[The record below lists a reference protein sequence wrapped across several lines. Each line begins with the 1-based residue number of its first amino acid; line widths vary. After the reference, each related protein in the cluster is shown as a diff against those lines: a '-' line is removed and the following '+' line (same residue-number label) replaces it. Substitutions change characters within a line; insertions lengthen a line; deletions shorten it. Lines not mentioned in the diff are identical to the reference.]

1 MAYDGF
7 VNYTISKELSPCII
21 GGKIDSIFEPNN
33 NEIII
38 GIYNNSSKY
47 ALDIVTS
54 SNNYRV
60 CLTQNKKVN
69 PTFAPNFCMVL
80 RKHLLNTRITNLY
93 TLSLERIM
101 IIEFEGHSK
110 SENIGKKKIIIEL
123 MGKHSN
129 IILVDSC
136 DVIIDALKH
145 FNNDENSYRS
155 IFSGSK
161 YTLPLSSKHDFI
173 NLQDEKNFYEDF
185 LNYSKEYNTEKLTD
199 ILSNLYT
206 GFSKTLISCLLEKI
220 SIEDFLSEN
229 NTDLVY
235 SYLRKLLNN
244 TTDTIATCY
253 NEKDYSVFL
262 FQKDN
267 PLQVNFFIDNFY
279 YSKEKNENFK
289 NIKNNFSNEVL
300 AYFKKLNTRL
310 TNINSRLKECQN
322 ADLYKLY
329 GELITNNLYRISN
342 NHIESL
348 TIENY
353 YDNNNLITIP
363 LDKSIL
369 PSANAKKYFKKYSKL
384 KNAKKI
390 TELQKEEVQ
399 EELSYLESIIYE
411 FEVATTTQEIEDIR
425 NEFHETFLTDK
436 NLSIKKNKKNQ
447 KNTKK
452 NNLHIEKIGEPL
464 KFTIDNYTVIVGKN
478 NRQNDFITKQANPT
492 DIWFHTK
499 DVHGSHVILKVNN
512 KLPAQDTIN
521 KVASIAAFYSQASKS
536 SNVPV
541 DYTLIKNVKKP
552 SKSKPGMVIYTN
564 NKNVIVH
571 PIIPS
576 K

>member
-7 VNYTISKELSPCII
+7 VNYTISKELSSCII
-21 GGKIDSIFEPNN
+21 GGKIDSIFEPNS
-33 NEIII
+33 NEIIL

-60 CLTQNKKVN
+60 CLTQNRKIN

-80 RKHLLNTRITNLY
+80 RKHLLNTRVTNLY

-101 IIEFEGHSK
+101 VIEFDGHSK
-110 SENIGKKKIIIEL
+110 SENTGTKKLIIEL

-129 IILVDSC
+129 IILLDSC

-155 IFSGSK
+155 IISGSK

-173 NLQDEKNFYEDF
+173 TVQDEKTFYKDC
-185 LNYSKEYNTEKLTD
+185 LNYSKECNTEKLTD
-199 ILSNLYT
+199 ILSNLYI
-206 GFSKTLISCLLEKI
+206 GFSKTLISCLLEKL
-220 SIEDFLSEN
+220 SINDFLSEN
-229 NTDLVY
+229 NTNLVY
-235 SYLRKLLNN
+235 SYLKKILNN
-244 TTDTIATCY
+244 TDNTIATHY
-253 NEKDYSVFL
+253 NEKDYSVCL
-262 FQKDN
+262 SSKDN
-267 PLQVNFFIDNFY
+267 TLQVNYFIDDFY
-279 YSKEKNENFK
+279 YSKEISENFY
-289 NIKNNFSNEVL
+289 NIKNSFSSEVL
-300 AYFKKLNTRL
+300 TYFKKLNTRL

-342 NHIESL
+342 NHIDSL

-353 YDNNNLITIP
+353 YDNNSLITIP

-411 FEVATTTQEIEDIR
+411 FEVATTTQEIEEIR
-425 NEFHETFLTDK
+425 NEFHESFLNNK
-436 NLSIKKNKKNQ
+436 NLSVRCNKKNR
-447 KNTKK
+447 KITKK
-452 NNLHIEKIGEPL
+452 NSLHIEKIGEPL
-464 KFTIDNYTVIVGKN
+464 KFTIDNYTVIVGRSNK
-478 NRQNDFITKQANPT
+478 QNDFITKQANPT
-492 DIWFHTK
+492 DLWFHTK

-512 KLPAQDTIN
+512 KFPAQNTIN

-564 NKNVIVH
+564 NKNVIVKPVN
-571 PIIPS
+571 PIQ
-576 K
+576 